1 MGVVKTG
8 VSRQNKNRRTIKMSN
23 ELTLYAPFIKEIKEL
38 IYRHQYEAM
47 KKVNIELLM
56 LYWKIGHR
64 IDLRQRKQG

>member
-1 MGVVKTG
+1 MNT
-8 VSRQNKNRRTIKMSN
+8 

-47 KKVNIELLM
+47 KKVNIELLT

-64 IDLRQRKQG
+64 TGLKLSNTSKVGANLQSSIA